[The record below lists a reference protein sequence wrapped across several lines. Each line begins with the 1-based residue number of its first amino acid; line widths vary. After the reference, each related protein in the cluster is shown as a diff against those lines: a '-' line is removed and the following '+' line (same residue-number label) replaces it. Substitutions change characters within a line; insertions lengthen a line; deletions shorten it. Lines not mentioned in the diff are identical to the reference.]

1 MRSIAFVVVAALSLG
16 GCMVFGGPRD
26 RALRHTPDFRA
37 GYSDGCA
44 AATAQSANPRDRTDS
59 LAGEPSTYR
68 RGYASGYQSCRRG
81 TLAPGSVP
89 STGLGNN
96 VPTPGQ
102 QPY

>member
-1 MRSIAFVVVAALSLG
+1 MRSIAVVVLAALTLA

-26 RALRHTPDFRA
+26 RALRRSPDFRA

-44 AATAQSANPRDRTDS
+44 AATAQSANPREREDS
-59 LAGEPSTYR
+59 LAGETPVYR
-68 RGYASGYQSCRRG
+68 RGYASGFQTCRRG
-81 TLAPGSVP
+81 AVAPGSVP

-96 VPTPGQ
+96 VPTPGR